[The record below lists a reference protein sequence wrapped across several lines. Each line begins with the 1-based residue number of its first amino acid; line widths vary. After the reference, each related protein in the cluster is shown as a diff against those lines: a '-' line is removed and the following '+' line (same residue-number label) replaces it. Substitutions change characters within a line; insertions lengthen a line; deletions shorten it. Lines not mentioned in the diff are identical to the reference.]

1 MPEHTTWFTL
11 LLAYMHET
19 LDKNAHAFGES
30 VIRHD
35 AASWRSFEPIG
46 VSLFITLLVLGV
58 AVRVKSQ
65 LANADEAVVPEEQL
79 TLRTFIEA
87 FLSYFYDLAKSVM
100 DAERAKKYFP
110 LIGTAAMFVFF
121 SNVLALIPGFPV
133 ATSSLSITLGCAIV
147 VFVCFNA
154 YGLAT
159 NGFSY
164 VAHLAGPAWY
174 LAWLVFPIEVISL
187 TVRPITLA
195 VRLMLNM
202 SVDHLILGIF
212 LSLVAALIPIPVM
225 ILGCLI
231 ILIQTLVFTLLTW
244 FFLIGGVVVVGAVT
258 GAAWQAHA
266 EHS

>member
-1 MPEHTTWFTL
+1 MPEHTSWFTL
-11 LLAYMHET
+11 LLAHMHET
-19 LDKNAHAFGES
+19 LDQNAQAFGET
-30 VIRHD
+30 VIKHE
-35 AASWRSFEPIG
+35 APSWRSFEPLAAA
-46 VSLFITLLVLGV
+46 LFVTLLVLGI
-58 AVRVKSQ
+58 ALRVRSRLQ
-65 LANADEAVVPEEQL
+65 NPDDAIVPEDRL
-79 TLRTFIEA
+79 TLRTFMEA

-164 VAHLAGPAWY
+164 IAHLAGPAWY

-225 ILGCLI
+225 LLGCLI
-231 ILIQTLVFTLLTW
+231 ILIQTLVFTLLTCIY
-244 FFLIGGVVVVGAVT
+244 IGLAT
-258 GAAWQAHA
+258 EHEAH
-266 EHS
+266 

>member
-1 MPEHTTWFTL
+1 MPEHTSWFTL
-11 LLAYMHET
+11 LLAHMHET
-19 LDKNAHAFGES
+19 LDQNAQAFGET
-30 VIRHD
+30 VIKHE
-35 AASWRSFEPIG
+35 APSWRSFEPMAAA
-46 VSLFITLLVLGV
+46 LFVTLLVLGI
-58 AVRVKSQ
+58 ALRVRARLQ
-65 LANADEAVVPEEQL
+65 NPDDAVVPEDRL
-79 TLRTFIEA
+79 TLRTFMEA

-147 VFVCFNA
+147 VFICFNA

-164 VAHLAGPAWY
+164 IAHLAGPAWY

-225 ILGCLI
+225 LLGCLI
-231 ILIQTLVFTLLTW
+231 ILIQTLVFTLLTCIY
-244 FFLIGGVVVVGAVT
+244 IGLAT
-258 GAAWQAHA
+258 EHEAH
-266 EHS
+266 

>member
-1 MPEHTTWFTL
+1 MPEHTSWFTL
-11 LLAYMHET
+11 LLAHMHET
-19 LDKNAHAFGES
+19 LDQNAQAFGES
-30 VIRHD
+30 VIKHE
-35 AASWRSFEPIG
+35 APSWRSFEPMAAA
-46 VSLFITLLVLGV
+46 LFVTLIVLGI
-58 AVRVKSQ
+58 ALRVRARLQ
-65 LANADEAVVPEEQL
+65 NTEDAVVPEDKL
-79 TLRTFIEA
+79 TLRTFMEA

-121 SNVLALIPGFPV
+121 SNILALIPGFPV

-231 ILIQTLVFTLLTW
+231 ILIQTLVFTLLTCIY
-244 FFLIGGVVVVGAVT
+244 IGLAT
-258 GAAWQAHA
+258 EHEAH
-266 EHS
+266 